1 MFCVLAGVG
10 DVLLELPHVAD
21 GVGVQQQLS
30 IRQVVLVFKDT
41 FHARP
46 LVHGPQD
53 VVEELVDH
61 IGRLVAQDSIDNP
74 EVRLRLARVPLQEVV
89 VHLQLIGI
97 LASLVGNK
105 LGVLLEDITDDEE
118 ELVNAE
124 RDSHLVCW
132 GVRVCWWDRLNPF
145 SKNGH
150 GGYRNSACLSKHLV
164 STE

>member
-1 MFCVLAGVG
+1 LFWILAGVG

-21 GVGVQQQLS
+21 GVGVEQQLS
-30 IRQVVLVFKDT
+30 VRQVILVFKDT
-41 FHARP
+41 LHARP
-46 LVHGPQD
+46 LVHGSQD

-61 IGRLVAQDSIDNP
+61 IGRLVPQDSIDNP
-74 EVRLRLARVPLQEVV
+74 EVRLRLVRVPLQEVV

-97 LASLVGNK
+97 LASLVGNE
-105 LGVLLEDITDDEE
+105 LGVLLEDIADDEE

-132 GVRVCWWDRLNPF
+132 GVRGSGWDRLNPF

-150 GGYRNSACLSKHLV
+150 GGYRNSACLSKQCV